1 MKAEI
6 FTLGDDR
13 VSTDRMRDTLR
24 HRHTETL
31 SGLEQP
37 RMRESDSSTIESSLE
52 RANQGAV
59 LNGAALA
66 LPGVQKN
73 ALARNSEMTIAD
85 FIEQKF
91 VPGHV
96 FLKKS
101 SGRAHYQA
109 MLRHVIKPEEV
120 DRVFQVAAMRPDK
133 KLMSSPDWPY
143 LSDVRLCDAQPSHVE
158 SLIAA
163 ATERGYSTQTIAHIR
178 NTVNAMFSYA
188 IQEHCLSGVNPAK
201 DVMRP
206 AIVHKKPRS
215 LSLIQ
220 LREILGEMHY
230 PEREMAI
237 VALLT
242 PMTMVEICAMQWK
255 YVNLSLSW
263 SRSEEE
269 PIPPRTIAVRKYWDR
284 GEFGDVPKHRRRNL
298 EIHDVLFEFLNTF
311 QRRLDIIEPN
321 RFLFAD
327 RTEKAVNHIGVK
339 SRRLKPLGRQRLMP
353 ELSWQVFHHT
363 RTTMLSRFGTTFY
376 DYLADLSSASPT
388 RLGFSTS

>member
-1 MKAEI
+1 MKAELL
-6 FTLGDDR
+6 TLGEDR

-24 HRHTETL
+24 HLHSETII
-31 SGLEQP
+31 GLEQA
-37 RMRESDSSTIESSLE
+37 RMREFDSPSTESSLE
-52 RANQGAV
+52 LANQDTV
-59 LNGAALA
+59 LNPASQA
-66 LPGVQKN
+66 LPGIQRD
-73 ALARNSEMTIAD
+73 ALAKNSEMTIAD

-120 DRVFQVAAMRPDK
+120 DRVFQVAPVRPDK

-158 SLIAA
+158 NLIAA
-163 ATERGYSTQTIAHIR
+163 ATEHGYSTQTIAHIR

-188 IQEHCLSGVNPAK
+188 IQEDCLSGANPAK
-201 DVMRP
+201 AVMLP
-206 AIVHKKPRS
+206 PIVHKKPRS

-263 SRSEEE
+263 SRPEDD

-298 EIHDVLFEFLNTF
+298 EIHDVLFEFLNTL

-327 RTEKAVNHIGVK
+327 RAERAVNHIGVK
-339 SRRLKPLGRQRLMP
+339 SRRLKPLGKQRLMP

-376 DYLADLSSASPT
+376 DYLVDLSSAAPA
-388 RLGFSTS
+388 RRGFGAI

>member
-1 MKAEI
+1 MKVEI
-6 FTLGDDR
+6 FTLSEDN

-24 HRHTETL
+24 HLHSEIIN
-31 SGLEQP
+31 GLEQTQ
-37 RMRESDSSTIESSLE
+37 MRESQNPSFKLSTE
-52 RANQGAV
+52 RSEQGTD
-59 LNGAALA
+59 LNGAETA
-66 LPGVQKN
+66 LPGVQKIG
-73 ALARNSEMTIAD
+73 LAGNSEMTIAD

-109 MLRHVIKPEEV
+109 MLRHVIRPEEV

-133 KLMSSPDWPY
+133 KLMSSPNWPY

-158 SLIAA
+158 NLIAA

-188 IQEHCLSGVNPAK
+188 IQEHFLFGANPAK
-201 DVMRP
+201 TVMLP
-206 AIVHKKPRS
+206 PIVHKEPRS

-220 LREILGEMHY
+220 LREILGKMHY

-263 SRSEEE
+263 SRTEDD
-269 PIPPRTIAVRKYWDR
+269 PIPPRTIAVRKFWDR
-284 GEFGDVPKHRRRNL
+284 GEFGDVPNHRRRNL
-298 EIHDVLFEFLNTF
+298 EIHDVLFEFFKTF

-321 RFLFAD
+321 SFLFVD
-327 RTEKAVNHIGVK
+327 RTEGAVNHIVLK
-339 SRRLKPLGRQRLMP
+339 SRRLKPLGKQRLMP
-353 ELSWQVFHHT
+353 ELSWQVIHHT
-363 RTTMLSRFGTTFY
+363 RATMLSRFGTTFY
-376 DYLADLSSASPT
+376 DHLADLSTA
-388 RLGFSTS
+388 